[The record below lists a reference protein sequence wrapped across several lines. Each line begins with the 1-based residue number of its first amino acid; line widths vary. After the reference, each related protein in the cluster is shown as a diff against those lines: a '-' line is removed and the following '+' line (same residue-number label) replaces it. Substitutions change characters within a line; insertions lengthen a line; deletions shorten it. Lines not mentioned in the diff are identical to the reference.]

1 MNAIAARAQRIK
13 PSPTLAVTER
23 AIALRAAGRDVISL
37 SAGEPDFDTPDFIKE
52 AAQAAIAQGYT
63 KYTAVDGSAELKQA
77 IIEKFK
83 RDNDLAYEPQ
93 EIIVSSGAKQSIS
106 NLLLAC
112 LDAGDEVIIPAPY
125 WVSYPDMVLLADGKP
140 VIVPTTMADGFKLT
154 PGALEGALTP
164 RTRALII
171 NSPSNPTGK
180 AYSHAEWRA
189 LADVLLHHPDVLIIS
204 DDIYEA
210 MYWGK
215 TPFVNAV
222 MVEPALRE
230 RCVLING
237 VSKTYAMTGWRIGYA
252 AGPLPLVKAMKTIQ
266 SQTTSNPCSI
276 SQKAACA
283 ALMGDQGCVTAMV
296 ATFQERHDYLLER
309 LKGMAGIEVVAAEGA
324 FYSFPDCR
332 GLIKTMGLPDDA
344 ALAEWLLESVG
355 IATVPGTA
363 FGAPGFL
370 RLSYAASTA
379 DISRAMDRL
388 EEAISKA
395 QR

>member
-1 MNAIAARAQRIK
+1 MNVIAARAQRIK

-23 AIALRAAGRDVISL
+23 AITLRAAGRDVISL
-37 SAGEPDFDTPDFIKE
+37 SAGEPDFDTPAFIKE
-52 AAQAAIAQGYT
+52 AAQAAISQGYT

-77 IIEKFK
+77 IIEKFN
-83 RDNDLAYEPQ
+83 RDNGLSYEPQ

-112 LDAGDEVIIPAPY
+112 LDADDQVIIPAPY

-154 PGALEGALTP
+154 PQALQAALTP
-164 RTRALII
+164 RTKALII

-180 AYSHAEWRA
+180 AYSRAEWRA
-189 LADVLLHHPDVLIIS
+189 LADVLLRYPDVLIIS

-215 TPFVNAV
+215 EPFVNAL
-222 MVEPALRE
+222 MVEPKLRS
-230 RCVLING
+230 RCVIING

-252 AGPLPLVKAMKTIQ
+252 AGPLPLIKAMKTIQ

-283 ALMGDQGCVTAMV
+283 ALQGDQDCVAAMV
-296 ATFQERHDYLLER
+296 ATFHQRHDYLLER
-309 LKGMAGIEVVAAEGA
+309 LESIPGIAVVAAEGA
-324 FYSFPDCR
+324 FYSFPDCT
-332 GLIKTMGLPDDA
+332 GLIAALGLADDA
-344 ALAEWLLESVG
+344 ALSEWLLETVG

-370 RLSYAASTA
+370 RLSYAASME
-379 DISRAMDRL
+379 DLGRAMDRL
-388 EEAISKA
+388 EEAIRKA
-395 QR
+395 QG